1 MILHTPKEKLGIK
14 VHPSYTDALF
24 PLRVKVRH
32 LTVHLLVIFFFSLLS
47 LQTILQSLMKAQGSH
62 V

>member
-32 LTVHLLVIFFFSLLS
+32 LTVHLLVIFFLAFYPFRPFY
-47 LQTILQSLMKAQGSH
+47 K